1 MFLATPISY
10 FNDNMYS
17 VDTHKAGIVSTY
29 ENHLIVMFRTFENG
43 IFVFSMAE
51 QGDVLIA
58 QIVHGKI
65 FIIFDFGKLVIF
77 YWLIASNFT
86 L

>member
-1 MFLATPISY
+1 MFLATPILY

-17 VDTHKAGIVSTY
+17 VDTRMAGIVSTY

-43 IFVFSMAE
+43 IFIFSMAK
-51 QGDVLIA
+51 QGDLLIA

-65 FIIFDFGKLVIF
+65 FVIFDFG
-77 YWLIASNFT
+77 
-86 L
+86 